1 MDRELN
7 AEELRRLHWKRI
19 LRISAIIFVLLLVL
33 FGIRQLLGRR
43 LERSRLITSVAE
55 PGMIEGTITASGTVV
70 PAYEQTLSSP
80 FISRIDSVYRQAG
93 DKVNKGE
100 RLLKLNIDYMELQY
114 EKAQDEYDLMQNE
127 ILQRQLLKAQKSLE
141 LDTERRIKELEI
153 AAFENELEIQQRLF
167 DLGGGM
173 QSSVDRAQLNLDI
186 GKLEL
191 GQLETRIA
199 NEEQMLEVELAG
211 LELRMSIKRNEILQL
226 EQELKLA
233 YMGAEFQGVVTW
245 INDTPGIS
253 VNKGEALARIAD
265 LTSFKIKGAV
275 SDYYADKLTT
285 GNPVYLS
292 INDKRLDG
300 LITSIEPTVR
310 NNIITF
316 YADLNEKNS
325 PLLRSNMRVDIS
337 IITAAKPGVIRIKNG
352 PAINGQGLMPLFI
365 DHGTWAERR
374 MVKVGESNLDFAE
387 IVTGITAGER
397 VIISRME
404 DFENIKKIKIVK

>member
-7 AEELRRLHWKRI
+7 AEELRRLRWKRI
-19 LRISAIIFVLLLVL
+19 ITGCVIIFVVVLLL

-43 LERSRLITSVAE
+43 IERSRLVISVAE
-55 PGMIEGTITASGTVV
+55 PGVIEGTITASGAVV

-93 DKVNKGE
+93 DEVKKGD
-100 RLLKLNIDYMELQY
+100 RLLKLNIDYMELQH
-114 EKAQDEYDLMQNE
+114 EKAQDEYELMQNE
-127 ILQRQLLKAQKSLE
+127 MLQRQLQKAQKSLE
-141 LDTERRIKELEI
+141 LDTERQIKELQV
-153 AAFENELEIQQRLF
+153 ATFENELAIQQRLYE
-167 DLGGGM
+167 LGGGM

-186 GKLEL
+186 GRLEL
-191 GQLETRIA
+191 GQLEARIL
-199 NEEQMLEVELAG
+199 NEEQMLEVELTG

-233 YMGAEFQGVVTW
+233 DMGAEFQGVVTW

-292 INDKRLDG
+292 ISGNRLDG

-316 YADLNEKNS
+316 YAELYEKNNL
-325 PLLRSNMRVDIS
+325 LLRSNMRVDIS
-337 IITAAKPGVIRIKNG
+337 IITTTKSGVVRIKNG
-352 PAINGQGLMPLFI
+352 PAINGKGLMPLFI
-365 DHGTWAERR
+365 DHGNWAEKR
-374 MVKVGESNLDFAE
+374 MVRVGETNLDFAE
-387 IVTGITAGER
+387 IVSGITFGER

-404 DFENIKKIKIVK
+404 DYESLKKIKIIE